1 MILAKLPIRLEKG
14 LFIRRY
20 ELSAWASKRNAKINK
35 KRIKKGA
42 IKKEENVA
50 APQAYRAGNP

>member
-1 MILAKLPIRLEKG
+1 MILAKLRIRLEKG

-42 IKKEENVA
+42 IKKENVA